1 MLNQTYSQTKFF
13 KKTIDI
19 NFDINNL
26 KEMSFKKDDLY
37 YTNNGDLELK
47 NEIIINSK
55 NIFSVYTNG
64 SYDLYTSISEGLKEA
79 CNLYDININKQK
91 YMIYGKISKY
101 GPSTNKLWYDFPGI
115 NIPYLHGIYFPV
127 EAEYQVFFMNNNN
140 KKEELFHKNTLFINK
155 PTDIINI
162 KTDKDQDVIE
172 FYIVPLDALE
182 HNEPGVWVPIN

>member
-79 CNLYDININKQK
+79 CNLYDINIL
-91 YMIYGKISKY
+91 IYVTRTNAY
-101 GPSTNKLWYDFPGI
+101 TLVNDPSVSRYNQYCVHQSGFAHRSSHTFWNA
-115 NIPYLHGIYFPV
+115 V
-127 EAEYQVFFMNNNN
+127 S
-140 KKEELFHKNTLFINK
+140 
-155 PTDIINI
+155 
-162 KTDKDQDVIE
+162 
-172 FYIVPLDALE
+172 
-182 HNEPGVWVPIN
+182 

>member
-101 GPSTNKLWYDFPGI
+101 GPSTNKLWYDSKFKDAWQR
-115 NIPYLHGIYFPV
+115 V
-127 EAEYQVFFMNNNN
+127 S
-140 KKEELFHKNTLFINK
+140 TL
-155 PTDIINI
+155 
-162 KTDKDQDVIE
+162 
-172 FYIVPLDALE
+172 L
-182 HNEPGVWVPIN
+182 